1 MRIQLTETEDG
12 ILMPVHAHARARRN
26 GIAGV
31 HDGRL
36 KLSVTQAPEK
46 GKANRVILRMLAK
59 LLDLS
64 PSQVLLVSGQ
74 VSPQKVVCVSGIALA
89 ELEQRLLR
97 CMTSSP

>member
-1 MRIQLTETEDG
+1 
-12 ILMPVHAHARARRN
+12 
-26 GIAGV
+26 
-31 HDGRL
+31 
-36 KLSVTQAPEK
+36 
-46 GKANRVILRMLAK
+46 MLAK